1 MLDARALKARYQSKW
16 RLAARRELAV
26 LNLLNILLP
35 DGYVAIAAGLGTGTT
50 DLIDRSYG
58 SPLDAFDLVVLR
70 GMDVVAYVDVTGFWD
85 ERQARSVNGGKELC
99 VGAWKLWKA
108 RKFGVVDRAW
118 IVHVADKRVSLRW
131 LPLAAL
137 DAEKHVAR
145 LVPGERP
152 YYCLPQQKW
161 RDTGSFL
168 KWLLAIKVANSG
180 QL

>member
-1 MLDARALKARYQSKW
+1 MALDARQLKARYQQKW
-16 RLAARRELAV
+16 RIAARRELAV

-50 DLIDRSYG
+50 DFIDRSYG

-70 GMDVVAYVDVTGFWD
+70 GMDAVAFIDVTGFWS
-85 ERQARSVNGGKELC
+85 EQAARTVNGGKELC

-108 RKFGVVDRAW
+108 QRFGLLDRAW

-137 DAEKHVAR
+137 EAEKHMAR
-145 LVPGERP
+145 LVHGERP

-161 RDTGSFL
+161 RDTSAFIR
-168 KWLLAIKVANSG
+168 WLTAQAHA
-180 QL
+180 